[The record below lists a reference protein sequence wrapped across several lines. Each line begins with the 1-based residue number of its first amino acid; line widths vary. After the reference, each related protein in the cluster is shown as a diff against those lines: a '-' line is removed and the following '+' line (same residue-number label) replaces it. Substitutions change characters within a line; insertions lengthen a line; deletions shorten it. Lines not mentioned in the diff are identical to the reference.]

1 MHPKYLPLPIVDA
14 GSLAWETNV
23 PIDSTLTS
31 YGLRVEEM
39 ARTSA
44 CAPLYQSFSAVSS
57 PAALNAQVREVQ
69 CHPPRLLALRP
80 RSRQRDSQQQACPG
94 FRLHEAFLVR
104 D

>member
-57 PAALNAQVREVQ
+57 PAALNAPVREAQ
-69 CHPPRLLALRP
+69 RHPHRLPVSHLRSLLKYL
-80 RSRQRDSQQQACPG
+80 RRQACPG
-94 FRLHEAFLVR
+94 FQRHEAFAVR
-104 D
+104 G

>member
-57 PAALNAQVREVQ
+57 PVALNAPVRE
-69 CHPPRLLALRP
+69 A
-80 RSRQRDSQQQACPG
+80 QR
-94 FRLHEAFLVR
+94 RLHRFPVSHSRCEVNNIGKLAANKLVWFFPFSNT
-104 D
+104 